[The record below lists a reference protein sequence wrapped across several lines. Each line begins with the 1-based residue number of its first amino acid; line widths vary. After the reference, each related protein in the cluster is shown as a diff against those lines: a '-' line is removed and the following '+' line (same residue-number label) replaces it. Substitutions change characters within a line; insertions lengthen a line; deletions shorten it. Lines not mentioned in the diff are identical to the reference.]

1 MKAILTATA
10 FILASAALPAAA
22 SAEPQ
27 LEGHW
32 KNPKGSVIVHL
43 GRCGASMCGTVIN
56 ASDHAKE
63 TARKGGTD
71 NLIGTRI
78 LSGLKPAGDGVFKGQ
93 VFDPKRN
100 IHAPATV
107 RLVGPDA
114 LEVKGCALAGMF
126 LCKEQRW
133 TRVG

>member
-1 MKAILTATA
+1 MKAILSLSMLALA
-10 FILASAALPAAA
+10 MSLPSPASAQTP
-22 SAEPQ
+22 

-43 GRCGASMCGTVIN
+43 GPCGRTLCGTVVN
-56 ASDHAKE
+56 ASEHAKE
-63 TARKGGTD
+63 TARNGGTP

-78 LSGLKPAGDGVFKGQ
+78 LSGLRPAGDGVFKGQ

-107 RLVGPDA
+107 TLVGPDA
-114 LEVKGCALAGMF
+114 LVIRGCAIAGML

-133 TRVG
+133 TRIG